1 MAVAVAV
8 FLAIAVAVCRPSP
21 EAVAV
26 CVGCEAC
33 GDVVDVAVA
42 FALTTPVA
50 VADALYLCPKKPR
63 MCYTGVFP
71 ITTTLI

>member
-8 FLAIAVAVCRPSP
+8 FLAIAVAVCRPGP

-33 GDVVDVAVA
+33 GDVVAVA